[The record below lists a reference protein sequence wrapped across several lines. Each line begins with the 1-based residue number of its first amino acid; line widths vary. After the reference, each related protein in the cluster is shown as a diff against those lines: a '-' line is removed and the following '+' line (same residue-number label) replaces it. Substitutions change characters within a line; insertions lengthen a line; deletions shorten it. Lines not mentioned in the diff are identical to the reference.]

1 MSAKNYAI
9 HTVNRIRHSL
19 SGLTKSTRHVFGID
33 GSFSVLHE
41 RILVGVYILAL
52 ILSLYKRRTSA
63 IFVNIAC
70 VAVTAV
76 LSGSIGIALLLGVV
90 LFGVDYFMGLR
101 DPLEHFAN
109 EEEEEEK
116 KEGFE
121 AHEHKEKE
129 GFDDDEE
136 EKKEGFE
143 EEEEEKKEGFEDEEE
158 EKKEGFDEDEEL
170 KEGFQSSKPARKAKK
185 AGKAKKAPAP
195 DNGERAEFL
204 ELGKKYKIPS
214 EGDDAD
220 FHLDAGSTFMN
231 AYKSLKPDQLASM
244 TKDTQDL
251 MQTQKQLMSTLQT
264 LKPLILDGKEMMNT
278 FQSYFG
284 SGV

>member
-1 MSAKNYAI
+1 
-9 HTVNRIRHSL
+9 
-19 SGLTKSTRHVFGID
+19 
-33 GSFSVLHE
+33 
-41 RILVGVYILAL
+41 
-52 ILSLYKRRTSA
+52 LYKRRTSA

-70 VAVTAV
+70 VAVAAV

-90 LFGVDYFMGLR
+90 LFAVDYFMALR
-101 DPLEHFAN
+101 DPLEPFTN
-109 EEEEEEK
+109 EEEKEE
-116 KEGFE
+116 EGFE
-121 AHEHKEKE
+121 
-129 GFDDDEE
+129 DEE
-136 EKKEGFE
+136 EEQ
-143 EEEEEKKEGFEDEEE
+143 KEGFEDEEE
-158 EKKEGFDEDEEL
+158 EKEGFDDDEEDKKEL
-170 KEGFQSSKPARKAKK
+170 KEGFQSKKPARKSKK
-185 AGKAKKAPAP
+185 SGKKAPPP

-231 AYKSLKPDQLASM
+231 AYKSLKPDQLAAM

-264 LKPLILDGKEMMNT
+264 LKPLIMDGKEMMNT

>member
-116 KEGFE
+116 EKTEGFEAHEDEEEEKEKTEGFEAHEEEEDKERKEGFE
-121 AHEHKEKE
+121 AHE
-129 GFDDDEE
+129 
-136 EKKEGFE
+136 E
-143 EEEEEKKEGFEDEEE
+143 EEEEDKEI
-158 EKKEGFDEDEEL
+158 